1 MGSTE
6 LGDHSWGSIGI
17 QAPPTSKVYLGGHGK
32 GTGQPHT
39 VVQFPHCTST
49 LGELGL
55 QSNPSHAGMTLL
67 LPLRRASAARLLP
80 KGHLFCI
87 VTRHIMGSRCLC
99 MGVSPKSLAKTAWT
113 LGGPEGRKTYLESL
127 PAPSVLVRIKDTTPA
142 CGKRLFCPFFLPSF
156 SITKGLTL
164 RSRQQ
169 RTI

>member
-17 QAPPTSKVYLGGHGK
+17 QAPPTPKVYLGGHGK

-55 QSNPSHAGMTLL
+55 QSNPSHAAMILL

-87 VTRHIMGSRCLC
+87 VTRQSWVHGVCVWELPPRAWLEQPGPLEDLRGGKPILNHFQHLLC
-99 MGVSPKSLAKTAWT
+99 
-113 LGGPEGRKTYLESL
+113 
-127 PAPSVLVRIKDTTPA
+127 
-142 CGKRLFCPFFLPSF
+142 
-156 SITKGLTL
+156 
-164 RSRQQ
+164 
-169 RTI
+169 